1 MASFLSPRRTLVLAL
16 AALVAVALTA
26 VLLLAAGSP
35 ADAASGTKTVRL
47 AADAS
52 GKLKFNKSKIT
63 VTHGK
68 VAFVMKNPSGSGKP
82 HAVAVEGHGLDKDGK
97 TVQPGGTSKVT
108 VTLKKGTYEF
118 YCPVDGHKA
127 AGMKGK
133 ITVK

>member
-1 MASFLSPRRTLVLAL
+1 MASLLSSRRMLVLAL
-16 AALVAVALTA
+16 GGLAAALLTA
-26 VLLLAAGSP
+26 VLLLATGPSAN
-35 ADAASGTKTVRL
+35 AASGTKTVKL
-47 AADAS
+47 SADAS

-68 VAFVMKNPSGSGKP
+68 VALVMANPSGSGKP
-82 HAVAVEGHGLDKDGK
+82 HAVAVEGHGIDKDGK
-97 TVQPGGTSKVT
+97 TAQPGGTSKVT

>member
-1 MASFLSPRRTLVLAL
+1 MASLLSPRRTLVLAL

-26 VLLLAAGSP
+26 VLLLAGGPTP
-35 ADAASGTKTVRL
+35 ADAASTKTVKL
-47 AADAS
+47 SADAS

-68 VAFVMKNPSGSGKP
+68 VTLVMKNPSGSGKP
-82 HAVAVEGHGLDKDGK
+82 HAVAVEGKGIDKDGK

-118 YCPVDGHKA
+118 YCPVDGHEA
-127 AGMKGK
+127 AGMEGK
-133 ITVK
+133 ISVK

>member
-1 MASFLSPRRTLVLAL
+1 MASLLASRRMLVLAL
-16 AALVAVALTA
+16 AGLAAAALTA
-26 VLLLAAGSP
+26 VLLLAGGPSAN
-35 ADAASGTKTVRL
+35 AASGTKTVKL
-47 AADAS
+47 SADAS

-82 HAVAVEGHGLDKDGK
+82 HAIAVEGKGLDKDGK
-97 TVQPGGTSKVT
+97 TVQPGGTSKIT

-127 AGMKGK
+127 AGMEGK
-133 ITVK
+133 VTVK

>member
-1 MASFLSPRRTLVLAL
+1 MANFFSPRRTLVLAL
-16 AALVAVALTA
+16 AAIVAAALTG

-35 ADAASGTKTVRL
+35 ADAASTKTVRL
-47 AADAS
+47 SADAS

-68 VAFVMKNPSGSGKP
+68 VAFVMANPSGSGKP
-82 HAVAVEGHGLDKDGK
+82 HAIAVEGKGLDKDGK

-108 VTLKKGTYEF
+108 VTLKKGSYEF

-127 AGMKGK
+127 AGMEGK
-133 ITVK
+133 VTVK

>member
-1 MASFLSPRRTLVLAL
+1 MASFLSPRRTVVLAL
-16 AALVAVALTA
+16 VALVAAALTA
-26 VLLLAAGSP
+26 VLLLAAGAP
-35 ADAASGTKTVRL
+35 ADAAGTKTVRL
-47 AADAS
+47 SADAS

-82 HAVAVEGHGLDKDGK
+82 HAVSVEGKGVDKDGK

-118 YCPVDGHKA
+118 YCPVDGHEA

>member
-1 MASFLSPRRTLVLAL
+1 MANFLSPRRTLVLAL
-16 AALVAVALTA
+16 TALVAAALTG
-26 VLLLAAGSP
+26 VLLLAAGPP
-35 ADAASGTKTVRL
+35 ADAASTKTVRL
-47 AADAS
+47 SADAS

-82 HAVAVEGHGLDKDGK
+82 HAVSVEGKGIDKDGK
-97 TVQPGGTSKVT
+97 IAQPGGTSKVT

-118 YCPVDGHKA
+118 YCPVGNHEA
-127 AGMKGK
+127 GGMKGK